1 MKNRPPIVVILGH
14 VDHGKTTLLDFLRK
28 SNIAAA
34 EVGGITQST
43 RAFQVTNNQSPITF
57 IDTPGHA
64 AFSGMRKR
72 GHNLA
77 DIAILL
83 VAADDGVMPQTK
95 ECINLLLESK
105 ANFIVAIN
113 KCDLPTADVNKV
125 FSQLAENQVFVE
137 GFGGNV
143 PVVQISAKT
152 GKGISE
158 LLEMINLLSS
168 LTPPQADPE
177 GVLEIVVLESRLDF
191 RKGPITIAIVKNGTL
206 TLGTTLFT
214 DHEVGK
220 AKALDVPVASPSTPV
235 EILGLSE
242 VMPVGQSIYSKITES
257 QLLSKKPKIKNVGVI
272 KIILRTDVL
281 GSLEAILESLNS
293 QVEVISSGTGD
304 ITESDVLTAA
314 PINVPIIGFNVKV
327 SNSVKKLAETEKAN
341 IKIFDIIYELLD
353 YVDVILQKTL
363 NPHAHEK
370 ILGEAEVLAEFKI
383 DGVKIL
389 GCKCLS
395 GQITKA
401 DSLHVKRD
409 GEIIMDNRFKS
420 IRLGKTDSQLVKS
433 GQEFGGILS
442 SNIDFKTGDRIIAFQ

>member
-28 SNIAAA
+28 SNITASEA
-34 EVGGITQST
+34 GGITQST
-43 RAFQVTNNQSPITF
+43 RAFQTGGCTF

-95 ECINLLLESK
+95 ECINLLLEST
-105 ANFIVAIN
+105 ANFIVAVN

-125 FSQLAENQVFVE
+125 FAQLAENQVFVE

-152 GKGISE
+152 GKGVPE

-168 LTPPQADPE
+168 LTPPQADPN
-177 GVLEIVVLESRLDF
+177 GSLEVIVLESRLDV
-191 RKGPITIAIVKNGTL
+191 RKGPMAMAIVKNGTL
-206 TLGTTLFT
+206 VRGTTLFT

-220 AKALDVPVASPSTPV
+220 AKALSIDPAGPSAPV

-242 VMPVGQSIYSKITES
+242 VIPVGQSVFSQKTETRAHVQKTS
-257 QLLSKKPKIKNVGVI
+257 AKVRGVI
-272 KIILRTDVL
+272 KIILKTDVL
-281 GSLEAILESLNS
+281 GSLEAILESLDS
-293 QVEVISSGTGD
+293 QVEVIISGTGD
-304 ITESDVLTAA
+304 VSESDILTAA
-314 PINVPIIGFNVKV
+314 PINIPIIGFNVKA
-327 SNSVKKLAETEKAN
+327 SNSVLKLAETEKVN

-353 YVDVILQKTL
+353 YVDVILQNTL

-383 DGVKIL
+383 DGVRVL
-389 GCKCLS
+389 GCKCLL

-401 DSLHVKRD
+401 DSLHIKRGEEILMD
-409 GEIIMDNRFKS
+409 GRFKS
-420 IRLGKTDSQLVKS
+420 IRLGKTDSQSVKS